1 MLEFNQLEQLICIA
15 ENGTISK
22 AAEKLNLSQPALSR
36 SMQRLEDDINVSL
49 FDHYKNKVILNAN
62 GELFV
67 KYAKQL
73 IQSRDKMIQETQLF
87 DISHRFIS
95 IASCTPA
102 PLWDIEPLI
111 KDIYPQMKITT
122 QVIDKDN
129 LIKELKEQK
138 YSMVITPFEVNDKE
152 LVCYPYIE
160 EDLFLSIPMDH
171 PFQNKKEISFH
182 DMDGETMLLYSNIGF
197 WHELHMKTMPNTNFL
212 MQTDRTTF
220 NEIVKTSTLPSFTSN
235 LSIKREGKPN
245 NRIIIPFSDEE
256 AHVTFFLV
264 MLKEGKKKYNDL
276 ICKIDTY
283 YDY

>member
-15 ENGTISK
+15 KNGTISK

-49 FDHYKNKVILNAN
+49 FDHYKNKVVLNAN

-73 IQSRDKMIQETQLF
+73 IQSRDKMVQETQLF
-87 DISHRFIS
+87 DASHRLIS

-111 KDIYPQMKITT
+111 KDIYPQIEITI

-129 LIKELKEQK
+129 LINELKEQK

-152 LVCYPYIE
+152 LACYPYIE
-160 EDLFLSIPMDH
+160 EDLFLSIPTDH

-197 WHELHMKTMPNTNFL
+197 WHELHMKTMQNTNFL

-220 NEIVKTSTLPSFTSN
+220 NEIVKASTLPSFTSN
-235 LSIKREGKPN
+235 LSIKREGKPK
-245 NRIIIPFSDEE
+245 NRMIIPFSDEE

-264 MLKEGKKKYNDL
+264 MLKEDKKKYNDL